1 MNDWQAAALVTVL
14 LRVAKV
20 FLLQAT
26 LAPEEGEF
34 WAPQLVFTLFP
45 AHVFR
50 FERNVR
56 GLHGVSGRLHWQAL
70 LLRYYEKGGAPLHFQ
85 RLERYVL

>member
-1 MNDWQAAALVTVL
+1 MNDWQAAALVRVF

-34 WAPQLVFTLFP
+34 WAPQLAFILFS
-45 AHVFR
+45 AHF
-50 FERNVR
+50 F
-56 GLHGVSGRLHWQAL
+56 L
-70 LLRYYEKGGAPLHFQ
+70 F
-85 RLERYVL
+85 